1 MASDG
6 QQTGVLRL
14 READGGPPC
23 APATT
28 ESDLLRR
35 AALAELAIDTV
46 NAPIVVLDMLGRM
59 QGANP
64 AASRLLGCPSSQLM
78 GRSFWQPV
86 PSAEIVELRAVLDS
100 IYADGSARITS
111 AHWLGGV
118 GARPRR
124 IVWTLSPLLGPDD
137 SVAYIVAAGD
147 LTDDAAREA
156 EDRAA
161 ADCLGHVLA
170 LVEALEGA
178 DTVEQV
184 AAVVLARARSALEA
198 SAGVLMRCSADGRSL
213 EMLGA
218 VGYPADAVDLRVALD
233 MPVPLAT
240 AVHSGEPV
248 LLGSR
253 DESMLAGYARRP
265 DHLELGYGAW
275 AAVPLK
281 RFGQVVG
288 ALEVS
293 FMGAHVFGQEDRGF
307 LALLAVHS
315 AEALGRIEACA
326 GAEIRGARAV
336 AETLPSIE
344 TNADVMGASVSVSPR
359 ERQVL
364 ALLARGLSQ
373 PEIAARLS
381 VGIPTIKTHIEH
393 LCQKFGV
400 SGSARTCRLA
410 AQAALL
416 GLLPAEMEAHGII
429 QLVDTPPET
438 GFANPLIGGWSAGPV
453 PVTLDPEP
461 GN

>member
-6 QQTGVLRL
+6 QQTGFLRL
-14 READGGPPC
+14 REEVDGGPPC

-59 QGANP
+59 QLANP
-64 AASRLLGCPSSQLM
+64 AASRLLGCPSSQLI
-78 GRSFWQPV
+78 GRPFWRPV

-100 IYADGSARITS
+100 IYADGSARVTS
-111 AHWLGGV
+111 AHWLGA

-124 IVWTLSPLLGPDD
+124 IVWTLSPLLGPGD

-147 LTDDAAREA
+147 LTGDAAREA
-156 EDRAA
+156 EDCAA

-184 AAVVLARARSALEA
+184 AAVVLAGARSALEA
-198 SAGVLMRCSADGRSL
+198 SAGVLMCCSADGRSL

-240 AVHSGEPV
+240 AVHTGEPI

-253 DESMLAGYARRP
+253 DESMLAGYARRA

-281 RFGQVVG
+281 LDGRLMGGVEISFIGAHAFGQ
-288 ALEVS
+288 
-293 FMGAHVFGQEDRGF
+293 QDRGF
-307 LALLAVHS
+307 LALLALLCTQALSRVTVADGYVGSVAIVADELLSHS
-315 AEALGRIEACA
+315 EEAIGT
-326 GAEIRGARAV
+326 GAATGISG
-336 AETLPSIE
+336 
-344 TNADVMGASVSVSPR
+344 R

-364 ALLARGLSQ
+364 ELLVHGLSQ
-373 PEIAARLS
+373 RDIAERLG
-381 VGIPTIKTHIEH
+381 VGTATIKTHIDR
-393 LCQKFGV
+393 LCQKLQV
-400 SGSARTCRLA
+400 SGSARSRGLA
-410 AQAALL
+410 TRATRL
-416 GLLPAEMEAHGII
+416 GLVSGPS
-429 QLVDTPPET
+429 Q
-438 GFANPLIGGWSAGPV
+438 FGGLRKLSSSCVERNNIVAV
-453 PVTLDPEP
+453 
-461 GN
+461 NSR